1 MQTAS
6 MRTPHRVTAGLLAL
20 ALAVPCGGADAG
32 DVYVRERRGDRDVF
46 VPVDRRLVEPP
57 GPSVTVRFDVTPD
70 TAVVVIDGAVI
81 GAVRELAGEIRVA
94 AGAHRVE
101 VAAPGYA
108 TARMTIEATGGE
120 SYALAIRLVPEPAA
134 PRGGYFIVPR

>member
-1 MQTAS
+1 MHATI
-6 MRTPHRVTAGLLAL
+6 MRTSGRVTVGLLAL
-20 ALAVPCGGADAG
+20 ALALPCGAAGAG

-46 VPVDRRLVEPP
+46 VPLDRRLVEPP
-57 GPSVTVRFDVTPD
+57 GPTVSVRFDVTPD
-70 TAVVVIDGAVI
+70 TAVVVVDGAVV
-81 GAVRELAGEIRVA
+81 GPVRELAGEIRMT

-101 VAAPGYA
+101 VTAPGYS